1 MIRLEWLFFT
11 QLLLGIFM
19 VILLQKLTQMKKQ
32 VDEIVREVNA
42 YITYITENVDEG
54 TRSEKMKEKKQKEE
68 LQNQLIQS
76 VLGEFFP

>member
-54 TRSEKMKEKKQKEE
+54 TRSEKMKEKKHKEE

>member
-1 MIRLEWLFFT
+1 MFRLEWLFFM

-42 YITYITENVDEG
+42 YITYITEDVDEG
-54 TRSEKMKEKKQKEE
+54 ARSEKRKENKQQEE
-68 LQNQLIQS
+68 HQNQLIQA
-76 VLGEFFP
+76 VLGEYFP